1 MTTKYTDA
9 PRTRVM
15 TPAALNNGVHENHS
29 IGQTMAIAPKKG
41 LFDDIS
47 IPQIIAG
54 AAAAATSVALASKI
68 GIAGSVIG
76 GRELSHH
83 CCVLAGLPPLSPCQ
97 RQSPQRYARRRRL
110 PRPRLCTR
118 SP

>member
-47 IPQIIAG
+47 IPQI
-54 AAAAATSVALASKI
+54 
-68 GIAGSVIG
+68 
-76 GRELSHH
+76 GRAH
-83 CCVLAGLPPLSPCQ
+83 V
-97 RQSPQRYARRRRL
+97 
-110 PRPRLCTR
+110 
-118 SP
+118 